1 VLKLLSQTQ
10 FLPPAAEERQ
20 TAKTDKISKRF
31 LTKTSI
37 HKRNAAMRLLLL
49 SAFCIFTLSNLKAQT
64 PVYLLFSWDCM
75 DQLEYRATYGG
86 SGVLVYNVHPKLN
99 EQYLLTASSETI
111 KSATMPAGTVACRDF
126 TMNDAFVDAINNG
139 TRPVYMVHQT
149 SNDYILTRIESA
161 TFVGRNGSI
170 YRFYMTEAAFAV
182 DTNNLIYGQNLVLPG
197 TDAFVYFSGH
207 RLNQCRFQYT
217 FHREPG
223 RSNLKKSDLEFLPGI
238 GFVSERSGRN
248 NAELENRQ
256 LQLVKFNGNLLDD
269 YLDAGCKGRVPQSS
283 ISRWVGS
290 TTYGPSYAE
299 PNKEVYPQKTD
310 ESSGKYNT
318 APPATAAQPCKEPY
332 AAGYHIVQRGE
343 SMASIARAYQVEMKE
358 LAKVNKITNANKVEV
373 CHKLKLPATAKG
385 AAVYNAGTGPV
396 AKNQS
401 EYWGDQSMRPIE
413 SNYVNPEKPSSA
425 VPPVTYSNVPPATY
439 SGGSRKQIHVVQLYA
454 IAKKE
459 GVSEARLRELNN
471 LPPLM
476 DVKIYPGQEL
486 RLTEDAP
493 VKITPESPATQ
504 GIYDTRG
511 NNQQNQNQ
519 GLYNNDPR
527 SGQVPAQYNNNYQ
540 QPVQSTWQQPVQD
553 NNPAQ
558 SATGRPFLETPIGEN
573 YQPGPGMASRDIPP
587 PANAPTLEPA
597 RQTTYFREYI
607 VQQGDTIGSIS
618 AKYNVARQEIAL
630 ANGKEMNESL
640 VPGQRILVPQQK

>member
-1 VLKLLSQTQ
+1 
-10 FLPPAAEERQ
+10 
-20 TAKTDKISKRF
+20 
-31 LTKTSI
+31 
-37 HKRNAAMRLLLL
+37 
-49 SAFCIFTLSNLKAQT
+49 
-64 PVYLLFSWDCM
+64 
-75 DQLEYRATYGG
+75 
-86 SGVLVYNVHPKLN
+86 
-99 EQYLLTASSETI
+99 
-111 KSATMPAGTVACRDF
+111 
-126 TMNDAFVDAINNG
+126 
-139 TRPVYMVHQT
+139 VYMVHQT

-318 APPATAAQPCKEPY
+318 APPATAAAQPCKEPY

-385 AAVYNAGTGPV
+385 AAVYNTGAGPV

-401 EYWGDQSMRPIE
+401 EYWGDQSLRPIE

-439 SGGSRKQIHVVQLYA
+439 SGGSRKQIHVVQPGEYLYA

-459 GVSEARLRELNN
+459 GVPEARLRELNN

-540 QPVQSTWQQPVQD
+540 QPVQSTWQQPAQSTWQQPAQSTWQQPAQSTWQQPAQSTWQQPAQYNNYQQPVQSTWQQPVQD
-553 NNPAQ
+553 NNP
-558 SATGRPFLETPIGEN
+558 TGRPFLETPIGEN
-573 YQPGPGMASRDIPP
+573 YQPGPGGNGMVSRDIPP